1 MVLRRPTR
9 HNRRTMISQR
19 LIEQIHES
27 ANRLTND
34 LIERLQ
40 TDPRSIAYRTIPRDR
55 LIALKDDLYLHL
67 GGWLSTRSKSAIKSR
82 YVRLG
87 RERYLEGIPLSELI
101 FALSMTKSM
110 VVDFIR
116 HCAPGR
122 AEELNLEYDLVVS
135 IGEFFDEAI
144 YFASLGYEDANQAQL
159 KALPVL
165 VEATNGSSEKK
176 VPSRTVGPVD
186 ESWAVSRGGDIGEA
200 SG

>member
-1 MVLRRPTR
+1 
-9 HNRRTMISQR
+9 MISQQ

-40 TDPRSIAYRTIPRDR
+40 NDPRSTAYRTIPRNR

-67 GGWLSTRSKSAIKSR
+67 GRWLSTRSKSAIKSR

-87 RERYLEGIPLSELI
+87 RERYLEGIPLSEVI
-101 FALSMTKSM
+101 FALSVTKSM

-116 HCAPGR
+116 HAPGR
-122 AEELNLEYDLVVS
+122 AEGLNLEYDLVVS

-144 YFASLGYEDANQAQL
+144 YFASLGFEDANQAQL
-159 KALPVL
+159 KAVPVL
-165 VEATNGSSEKK
+165 VEAASGSVDKK
-176 VPSRTVGPVD
+176 APIQTHSPVD
-186 ESWAVSRGGDIGEA
+186 ESWAISRGGDIGEA

>member
-1 MVLRRPTR
+1 
-9 HNRRTMISQR
+9 MISQR

-27 ANRLTND
+27 ANQLTND
-34 LIERLQ
+34 LIERLH
-40 TDPRSIAYRTIPRDR
+40 TDPRSTSYRTIPRER

-67 GGWLSTRSKSAIKSR
+67 GRWLSTRSKSAIKSR

-101 FALSMTKSM
+101 FALSLTKSM

-116 HCAPGR
+116 HAPGR
-122 AEELNLEYDLVVS
+122 AEELGLEYDLVVS
-135 IGEFFDEAI
+135 MDEFFDEAI
-144 YFASLGYEDANQAQL
+144 YFASLGYEDATQAQL
-159 KALPVL
+159 KAAPVL
-165 VEATNGSSEKK
+165 VESSNGSTEKK
-176 VPSRTVGPVD
+176 VPNRTVHPVD

>member
-1 MVLRRPTR
+1 
-9 HNRRTMISQR
+9 MISQR

-34 LIERLQ
+34 LIERLH
-40 TDPRSIAYRTIPRDR
+40 TDPRSTAYRIIPRER

-67 GGWLSTRSKSAIKSR
+67 GSWLSTRSKSAIKSR

-116 HCAPGR
+116 HCIPGKP
-122 AEELNLEYDLVVS
+122 EELNLEYDLVVS

-144 YFASLGYEDANQAQL
+144 YFASVGYEDANQAQL
-159 KALPVL
+159 TAPPIL
-165 VEATNGSSEKK
+165 VEAADELVEKR
-176 VPSRTVGPVD
+176 VPIRTHHPVD
-186 ESWAVSRGGDIGEA
+186 ESWAISRGGDIGEV

>member
-1 MVLRRPTR
+1 MKPV
-9 HNRRTMISQR
+9 MISQR

-40 TDPRSIAYRTIPRDR
+40 TDSRSTAYRTIPRER
-55 LIALKDDLYLHL
+55 LIALKDDLYQNL
-67 GGWLSTRSKSAIKSR
+67 GSWLSTRSKSAVKAR

-101 FALSMTKSM
+101 FGLSVTKSM
-110 VVDFIR
+110 LVDFIR
-116 HCAPGR
+116 HCMPGR
-122 AEELNLEYDLVVS
+122 AEELNLEYDLVIS

-144 YFASLGYEDANQAQL
+144 YFAAVGYDDAHRAQL
-159 KALPVL
+159 GAAPS
-165 VEATNGSSEKK
+165 SSEGADDAVEKK
-176 VPSRTVGPVD
+176 QPVRTSQPVD
-186 ESWAVSRGGDIGEA
+186 EDWAVSRSGQIGEA

>member
-1 MVLRRPTR
+1 
-9 HNRRTMISQR
+9 MISQR

-34 LIERLQ
+34 LIERLH
-40 TDPRSIAYRTIPRDR
+40 TDPRSTAYRTIPRDR

-67 GGWLSTRSKSAIKSR
+67 GRWLSRRSKSAIKSR

-87 RERYLEGIPLSELI
+87 RERYLEGIPLNELI
-101 FALSMTKSM
+101 FALSLTKSM

-116 HCAPGR
+116 HAPGR
-122 AEELNLEYDLVVS
+122 AEELNLEYDLVIS

-144 YFASLGYEDANQAQL
+144 YFASVGYEDANQAQL
-159 KALPVL
+159 TAVPVL
-165 VEATNGSSEKK
+165 VEATNGSTEKK
-176 VPSRTVGPVD
+176 APIRTHHPVD
-186 ESWAVSRGGDIGEA
+186 ESWAISRGGDIGEA

>member
-1 MVLRRPTR
+1 
-9 HNRRTMISQR
+9 MISQR

-40 TDPRSIAYRTIPRDR
+40 TDSRSTAYRTIPRER
-55 LIALKDDLYLHL
+55 LIALKDDLYQNL
-67 GGWLSTRSKSAIKSR
+67 GSWLSTRSKSAVKAR

-101 FALSMTKSM
+101 FGLSVTKSM
-110 VVDFIR
+110 LVDFIR
-116 HCAPGR
+116 HCMPGR
-122 AEELNLEYDLVVS
+122 AEELNLEYDLVIS

-144 YFASLGYEDANQAQL
+144 YFAAVGYDDAHRAQL
-159 KALPVL
+159 GA
-165 VEATNGSSEKK
+165 AASSSEGADDAVEKK
-176 VPSRTVGPVD
+176 QPVRTSQPVD
-186 ESWAVSRGGDIGEA
+186 EDWAVSRSGQIGEA